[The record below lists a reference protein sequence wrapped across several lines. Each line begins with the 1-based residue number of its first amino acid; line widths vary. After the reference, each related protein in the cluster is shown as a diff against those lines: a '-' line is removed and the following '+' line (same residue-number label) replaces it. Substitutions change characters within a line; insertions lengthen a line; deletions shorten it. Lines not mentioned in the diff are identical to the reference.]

1 DLTLLRLF
9 ATTTSTW
16 AMSWYKYN
24 ALVRIPIFLALLNDS
39 IWTIALD
46 AELPAGLGRRASK
59 GSSLLLDDEV
69 SEMPKEVFS
78 TSTSRRRTGEFKA
91 SDLKQKL
98 DSSDSDPS
106 SNEAGHLTARLEVAT
121 TPKVVDGSETAKDV
135 DDIAGEGSG
144 LSSDNASHVDEHHG
158 SKGVSPDIENEPG
171 KTTNQSMGTVRR
183 NPEDSESTDLNQR
196 RTENVKSSDVDQI
209 ENKDGDLNVHPGIP
223 PTPKVI
229 HEAKT
234 GKDLE
239 LSEKEGGGLTLNE
252 ASKVDAFL
260 GKAHIHLLGPSSDTK
275 AAYDFHKITTT
286 PKLQKFRKGFFKSTC
301 FESLNEGEKTEE
313 YCIFINPTINHGQGM
328 VIVTPTQLF
337 KEALN
342 DELDLFGDPL
352 KLESVSK
359 VVEIP
364 GKGRGLVA
372 SRDLQMGEYVG
383 RERPVCLFP
392 TSQPMWSTPLGVDI
406 CRQAI
411 DHLPP
416 QTRASIA
423 ALAGEGAT
431 ADVFL
436 WEVIKTNNFG
446 HNIYRGD
453 STVYGALF
461 LSASRFNHSC
471 RPNVVD
477 YLTPDTMTMHTKAA
491 EPIAKG
497 EELTLD
503 YTSPEAYRKARQEK
517 LKDSWNFICTCSH
530 CQMSPELGEQSDQRI
545 TRIAELKQLYEID
558 PNFST
563 GDAEELLHLYKMEKL
578 PWGILDSHLTAAKV
592 YNSQLNSAKVIEHAE
607 KYKSLGLML
616 IGTGWSGLAEANLL
630 TQQAE
635 KHPSHLT
642 P

>member
-1 DLTLLRLF
+1 
-9 ATTTSTW
+9 
-16 AMSWYKYN
+16 MSWYKYN

-46 AELPAGLGRRASK
+46 AELPAGLGRQASK

-91 SDLKQKL
+91 SDLKHKL

-144 LSSDNASHVDEHHG
+144 LSSDNASLVDEHHG
-158 SKGVSPDIENEPG
+158 SKGVSSDIENGPG

-183 NPEDSESTDLNQR
+183 NPEDSESTGLNQS

-209 ENKDGDLNVHPGIP
+209 ENKTGI
-223 PTPKVI
+223 
-229 HEAKT
+229 
-234 GKDLE
+234 
-239 LSEKEGGGLTLNE
+239 
-252 ASKVDAFL
+252 
-260 GKAHIHLLGPSSDTK
+260 
-275 AAYDFHKITTT
+275 
-286 PKLQKFRKGFFKSTC
+286 
-301 FESLNEGEKTEE
+301 SL
-313 YCIFINPTINHGQGM
+313 
-328 VIVTPTQLF
+328 
-337 KEALN
+337 
-342 DELDLFGDPL
+342 
-352 KLESVSK
+352 
-359 VVEIP
+359 
-364 GKGRGLVA
+364 
-372 SRDLQMGEYVG
+372 
-383 RERPVCLFP
+383 
-392 TSQPMWSTPLGVDI
+392 
-406 CRQAI
+406 
-411 DHLPP
+411 
-416 QTRASIA
+416 
-423 ALAGEGAT
+423 
-431 ADVFL
+431 
-436 WEVIKTNNFG
+436 
-446 HNIYRGD
+446 GD

-471 RPNVVD
+471 RPNRGAYPRLYFTRSVSQSSTRKTQRQLEF
-477 YLTPDTMTMHTKAA
+477 YLH
-491 EPIAKG
+491 
-497 EELTLD
+497 LFTLSD
-503 YTSPEAYRKARQEK
+503 ESGTR
-517 LKDSWNFICTCSH
+517 
-530 CQMSPELGEQSDQRI
+530 EQSDQRI